1 MTTDFD
7 TPGAAHIGQTRRVDE
22 PSDDAL
28 MRAYAAGEAAAF
40 ERLYARHQAGLYRFV
55 RRLLGS
61 KLSAQTDEVFQDTW
75 MKVVLWRDRWV
86 VQETPEPAENA
97 LPGSGIDPFPADP
110 ADRESDAATDPLAG
124 RHASFRTWLYTVAH
138 HRVVDLWRRSGRE
151 VSLDLGDESSPW
163 EPDGTQGAAWQFWPA
178 LADPTPSGADLLFWR
193 KAGERLLVCLDQLPL
208 AQRSSFLLHH
218 EDGLSLDEVALA
230 IGVGFETAKTRLR
243 YAMSKLRSCMGAYLP
258 PGEQGW
264 A

>member
-1 MTTDFD
+1 MSTSLDAT
-7 TPGAAHIGQTRRVDE
+7 ALARIGQTLRVDE

-28 MRAYAAGEAAAF
+28 IRAYAAGEAAAF

-61 KLSAQTDEVFQDTW
+61 ALSAQTDEVFQDTW

-86 VQETPEPAENA
+86 AREAPVGTAPAGLAEA
-97 LPGSGIDPFPADP
+97 GEEL
-110 ADRESDAATDPLAG
+110 AADPLAG
-124 RHASFRTWLYTVAH
+124 RQASFRTWLYTVAQ

-151 VSLDLGDESSPW
+151 VSLDVGDDASPW
-163 EPDGTQGAAWQFWPA
+163 EPDHAQGLAWQFWPA
-178 LADPTPSGADLLFWR
+178 LADQTPSGADLLFWR
-193 KAGERLLVCLDQLPL
+193 RAGERLLVCLDQLPL
-208 AQRSSFLLHH
+208 PQRSSFLLHH

-243 YAMSKLRSCMGAYLP
+243 YAMSKLRTCMGAYLP
-258 PGEQGW
+258 PPEQGW